1 MKASEIVTAV
11 PGSRLKGEERE
22 FSHVRADSRS
32 VRPGDAFI
40 ALKGS
45 ITDGHRFIDAALT
58 AGAQTVICNEG
69 HPELDSGITVI
80 EVPDTKDA
88 LVKIL
93 PRLFPHALKP
103 KLIGITGT
111 SGKTTTTYI
120 IESILKASGKNPGVI
135 GTINI
140 RYNGIT
146 TDSSVT
152 TPGPVDLFESLN
164 TMGFSRVDACVM
176 EVSSHSLDQERIM
189 GLTFDS
195 AVFTNLSH
203 DHLDYHKDM
212 ETYFQAKRKLFDSTF
227 LRGRPVINAD
237 DEFGRRLI
245 GELQGAISFGR
256 KSGADISIPSLRNTP
271 KGLIMSLSTPMG
283 EFPVRSRLMGE
294 INAYNIMA
302 SVGAAMALGID
313 RETIIKGIEEL
324 EQVPGR
330 MEPVRNQYGLNIIVD
345 YAHKPDA
352 LKNVLTSARGMTK
365 GRLIT
370 VFGCG
375 GDRDRA
381 KRPVMG
387 RLASEISDLV
397 IVTSDNPRTEEP
409 LSIIDEVLQGIPDKT
424 YISVEPDREEA
435 IKLGIVSM
443 QEDDCLVIAGKGHE
457 TYQIIGSEKR
467 PFDDRKCVCKC
478 LREIYE
484 T

>member
-1 MKASEIVTAV
+1 MKASEILTSV

-22 FSHVRADSRS
+22 FSQLRADSRS
-32 VRPGDAFI
+32 VKPGDAFI

-58 AGAQTVICNEG
+58 AGAQTVICNYG

-80 EVPDTKDA
+80 EVPDTKEA
-88 LVKIL
+88 LLRIL
-93 PRLFPHALKP
+93 PRLFPHARKLK
-103 KLIGITGT
+103 LVGITGT
-111 SGKTTTTYI
+111 SGKTTTTYL
-120 IESILKASGKNPGVI
+120 IESIMKAAGMNPGVI

-146 TDSSVT
+146 ADASVT
-152 TPGPVDLFESLN
+152 TPGPVELFEDLD
-164 TMGFSRVDACVM
+164 TMGVSRVDACVM

-189 GLTFDS
+189 GLGFDC

-212 ETYFQAKRKLFDSTF
+212 ETYFQAKRKLFDKKY
-227 LRGRPVINAD
+227 LRGRPVVNAD
-237 DEFGRRLI
+237 DEFGQRLI
-245 GELQGAISFGR
+245 SELPEAITFGR
-256 KSGADISIPSLRNTP
+256 KQGAAISVPSLRNTP
-271 KGLIMSLSTPMG
+271 KGLIMSLTTPMG
-283 EFPVRSRLMGE
+283 EFPLRSRLVGE

-302 SVGAAMALGID
+302 AIGASMALGID
-313 RETIIKGIEEL
+313 RNTIIKGIEEL

-370 VFGCG
+370 IFGCG
-375 GDRDRA
+375 GDRDKT

-387 RLASEISDLV
+387 SIAAKISDLV

-409 LSIIDEVLQGIPDKT
+409 LAIIEDILQGTLDKT
-424 YISVEPDREEA
+424 YVSVEPDREEA
-435 IKLGIVSM
+435 IRLGITSM
-443 QEDDCLVIAGKGHE
+443 KEDDCLVIAGKGHE
-457 TYQIIGSEKR
+457 TYQIIGSDKR